1 VHHKE
6 TFGVVALEFGRDNL
20 QDTVGV
26 THIGEEGVLLET
38 ENEFAYEDIAH
49 LGLFTIGNGG
59 NESVKKTV
67 FGFFEI
73 VFVASR
79 EKNGAS
85 HCYESKR

>member
-1 VHHKE
+1 MPLWKASTSITHTAV
-6 TFGVVALEFGRDNL
+6 DPSN
-20 QDTVGV
+20 DTVWA
-26 THIGEEGVLLET
+26 EAKANYDRWEL
-38 ENEFAYEDIAH
+38 D
-49 LGLFTIGNGG
+49 LGLFTISNGG